1 MSAHI
6 AEAARSDAS
15 PIATFSSCHAG
26 IVTGLAVFAGLPEL
40 VDAAARSRKIA
51 ADVLSLFEG
60 AVLEHHREEEAELFP
75 AVLRSA
81 APGAERTRVAE
92 ISERLVLEH
101 RMIESL
107 WSRIKPS
114 VKAAVAG
121 RAAAMDGFEVAR
133 LVQTYAAHAHFE
145 ETELLPLAQEIL
157 GRDGNHMAA
166 LGLSLHMRHAP
177 RRMGYI

>member
-1 MSAHI
+1 MSARTPEAGH
-6 AEAARSDAS
+6 AEAS
-15 PIATFSSCHAG
+15 PVESFSNCHAG

-51 ADVLSLFEG
+51 GDVLALFEG
-60 AVLEHHREEEAELFP
+60 AVLEHHKEEEAELFP

-81 APGAERTRVAE
+81 APGAERTRIAE
-92 ISERLVLEH
+92 ITERLVLEH

-114 VKAAVAG
+114 VKAAAAG
-121 RAAAMDGFEVAR
+121 RAAGMDAFDVAR
-133 LVQTYAAHAHFE
+133 LVQTYAAHAHSE

-157 GRDGNHMAA
+157 GRNGNHMAA
-166 LGLSLHMRHAP
+166 LGMSLHMRHAP
-177 RRMGYI
+177 RAMGYI